1 MNNEFESDWASPPGD
16 TIVDILEEKNILC
29 EDFADS
35 MGLNME
41 ETTRLINGDM
51 RINSDIANK
60 LSKVLGSS
68 SGFWENRDRLFVE
81 DLVRLC
87 RKLGYL

>member
-1 MNNEFESDWASPPGD
+1 MKNEFEPDWASPPGD

-68 SGFWENRDRLFVE
+68 PGFWENRDRLFVE
-81 DLVRLC
+81 DLVRIC
-87 RKLGYL
+87 RRLGYL